1 MPDRERTPHNPP
13 EHLESLYLLAQVLTT
28 NAAEAARLVEATYR
42 RAARE
47 MPSASA
53 EAPSAGHLEY
63 ARIMRKLAHS
73 SAHVS
78 ASDASISASSAE
90 APDEYMARDF
100 RRRAALRLT
109 RQKLPAV
116 FATLPAEARLLLLLC
131 KVEQYSCADAGRVL
145 DLTAEKACARLDR
158 AMQALRER
166 LYENAAPAERAL
178 LAQVLTDDAL
188 RTVLRQMVASEF
200 AAPPSSLREVATA
213 LGPPSAPEARQA
225 TQRATETTPQ
235 QRQDADTRGTIRFSP
250 GKRLQR
256 AFLALLIIGFVG
268 TIGYL
273 AEQWFVS
280 GPETNVVALSVRETG
295 RTQAALQTNSTA
307 AAELFVREQLG
318 QRLNI
323 PSIEGASL
331 QSISI
336 VEIASDV
343 RVPVLRYKDT
353 AEGNE
358 EAFITTYVYTYALLG
373 EHEDRLQIDR
383 DILRQ
388 IGERNQA
395 ETRTIGDQ
403 AVLIWRDRDEIF
415 VATTSGDPDA
425 LRGRLSF

>member
-13 EHLESLYLLAQVLTT
+13 EHLESLYLLAQALTT

-42 RAARE
+42 RAARQ
-47 MPSASA
+47 MASSTS
-53 EAPSAGHLEY
+53 ETPSAGHLEF
-63 ARIMRKLAHS
+63 ARIMTGLARS
-73 SAHVS
+73 SAHIS
-78 ASDASISASSAE
+78 DFDASISASSSE
-90 APDEYMARDF
+90 GPDEYLSRDF

-109 RQKLPAV
+109 RQKLPAA

-145 DLTAEKACARLDR
+145 DLTAEKACAQLDR

-178 LAQVLTDDAL
+178 LEQALTDNTL

-213 LGPPSAPEARQA
+213 LGTPSTPTPKQPAEAA
-225 TQRATETTPQ
+225 EATPQ
-235 QRQDADTRGTIRFSP
+235 RRSDAGADGATRSSLSR
-250 GKRLQR
+250 RLQR

-268 TIGYL
+268 TTGYL
-273 AEQWFVS
+273 AEQWLVS
-280 GPETNVVALSVRETG
+280 GPETNVVALSVQETG
-295 RTQAALQTNSTA
+295 HTQAALQTNSTA

-318 QRLNI
+318 QRLSI

-331 QSISI
+331 QSVSI

-343 RVPVLRYKDT
+343 RIPVLRYEDT
-353 AEGNE
+353 VFENSE

-373 EHEDRLQIDR
+373 EHEDRLQLDR
-383 DILRQ
+383 EILRQ
-388 IGERNQA
+388 IGDHNQA

-415 VATTSGDPDA
+415 VATTPGDPED